1 MYGKYFASTFTGS
14 MFGAGCEV
22 FALWGYVIA
31 MAVDGTVE
39 LNPAYLSAVLGT
51 TPEQV
56 KSALHVLLSPDPQSR
71 TPTERG
77 ARLVHNSGFTYT
89 VVNHAIYRAIR
100 NEEERR
106 AYNRDA
112 KRKERAKTPTK
123 SGKSR
128 VKPSVIDKSP
138 LSNLSAHTETEAEA
152 ETEAVHT
159 HARVRAFRPSAFPEK
174 PTDELAERAGL
185 FTRETYPTLYA
196 KYRKGAR
203 YVSKPALDFQ
213 EALELCRVW
222 DDDRLVKIATVFL
235 VTDHDFAS
243 NGSRTMAQFRALA
256 SWCDSRLVEEEQKR
270 GLA

>member
-39 LNPAYLSAVLGT
+39 LNPAYLSAVLGA
-51 TPEQV
+51 TPQQV
-56 KSALHVLLSPDPQSR
+56 QAALDTLCAPDTRSR
-71 TPTERG
+71 TPTANG
-77 ARLVHNSGFTYT
+77 VRLIHETAFTYT
-89 VVNHAIYRAIR
+89 VVNHAAYRAIR

-106 AYNRDA
+106 AYNRNA

-123 SGKSR
+123 TGKSR
-128 VKPSVIDKSP
+128 VLPSVIDKSP
-138 LSNLSAHTETEAEA
+138 KSIVSAHTEAEA
-152 ETEAVHT
+152 EAETRT
-159 HARVRAFRPSAFPEK
+159 NTRTSVRAFRSSASLNPN
-174 PTDELAERAGL
+174 DELAERAGL

-196 KYRKGAR
+196 KYRSGAR

-222 DDDRLVKIATVFL
+222 DDARLTQIATVFL
-235 VTDHDFAS
+235 VTDHEFAER
-243 NGSRTMAQFRALA
+243 GSRTMAQFRSMA
-256 SWCDSRLVEEEQKR
+256 SWCDSRLVEEEKKR